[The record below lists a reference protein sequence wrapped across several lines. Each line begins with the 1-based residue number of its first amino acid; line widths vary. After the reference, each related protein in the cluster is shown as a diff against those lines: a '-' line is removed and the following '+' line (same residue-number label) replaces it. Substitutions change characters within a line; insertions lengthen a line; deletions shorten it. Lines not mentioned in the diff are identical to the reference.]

1 MNKKIKTQHI
11 NNSNLENQNN
21 FSMTTGG
28 IVSLQKFGNN
38 FTNINTSIK
47 PKVIKSSNLNGPITV
62 VNRNFLSNQNLAS
75 NIKNLSIINSLQ
87 NQRNINIIN
96 NQKQQQQQLLDK
108 QKEANSSF
116 ESTINSVIMNERLN
130 MEKINNAKMATANSN
145 GLNQST
151 SDYDEASEHLDDH
164 HRHPHSSNNEDENDD
179 DELNNSLNENEDS
192 DHNESL
198 HLNGVS
204 SSSSSDAKLSGS
216 SMMNQLN
223 QQQHQFN
230 CEF

>member
-1 MNKKIKTQHI
+1 
-11 NNSNLENQNN
+11 
-21 FSMTTGG
+21 MTTGG

-96 NQKQQQQQLLDK
+96 NQKQQQQQQLLDK

-164 HRHPHSSNNEDENDD
+164 HRHPHSSNNENNEDENDD

>member
-1 MNKKIKTQHI
+1 
-11 NNSNLENQNN
+11 
-21 FSMTTGG
+21 MTTGG

-164 HRHPHSSNNEDENDD
+164 HRHPHSSNNENNEDENDD